1 MPIPKPGSNEKRDNF
16 LGRCMADELMVSEYP
31 DEKQRYAICNNQ
43 WEESMNFKGFDDWIE
58 IFRGGRQI
66 DSEGRE
72 HDGDELIEK
81 AVSTFDPRT
90 HEPPL
95 VIGHPRENAPA
106 YGWVEGL
113 ATTVRDGAKVL
124 LARFKQ
130 VVPEFVRMVEQGLF
144 KKRSA
149 SFYPDG
155 RLRHVGFLGAAPPS
169 VKGLADIG
177 FEEGGIVFE
186 FASREQAKEAQKKR
200 SKKYGI
206 GIKEGGHVSK
216 PSEWKE
222 VPDDQFLDPVNY
234 RYPCHDADR
243 TRAAASYW
251 GQKDNQAQ
259 YTPEERSI
267 INERLDKFRKKFG
280 IGQFKK
286 NNFTGGPSM
295 EKFMEFLE
303 FLKFWKKIEKDPDLG
318 FGGGTDTDKKFT
330 EADLERAKRDAAA
343 EAKREAEAEFAEKQ
357 KKQSKAAREKEI
369 AAFVDGLIKE
379 GKIPPAW
386 KDAGLV
392 RFMQALDGESE
403 IQFSEEKKQSGLEWF
418 KEFLGGFGKPNLFKE
433 IATKEKAGASGEF
446 AEAEADAKLGKKI
459 AAKVSP
465 PAQKR

>member
-1 MPIPKPGSNEKRDNF
+1 MPIPKPQGNEKRDNF
-16 LGRCMADELMVSEYP
+16 LQRCMADGIMVSEYP
-31 DEKQRYAICNNQ
+31 DEKQRYAICIRQ
-43 WEESMNFKGFDDWIE
+43 WEEAMKFKGFDDWIE
-58 IFRGGRQI
+58 IFRGGKQT

-72 HDGDELIEK
+72 HDGDQLIEK
-81 AVSTFDPRT
+81 AVATFDPRA

-113 ATTVRDGAKVL
+113 ATTVRDGVKVL

-130 VVPEFVRMVEQGLF
+130 VVPEFAQMVEQGLF

-155 RLRHVGFLGAAPPS
+155 RLRHVGFLGAAPPA
-169 VKGLADIG
+169 VKGLQDIG
-177 FEEGGIVFE
+177 FKEEGIVFE
-186 FASREQAKEAQKKR
+186 FASREEAREAQEKR
-200 SKKYGI
+200 SKRYGI

-216 PSEWKE
+216 PAEWKD
-222 VPDDQFLDPVNY
+222 VPDEQFLDPVNY
-234 RYPCHDADR
+234 RYPCPSADQ

-267 INERLDKFRKKFG
+267 ISERLDKFRKKFG

-286 NNFTGGPSM
+286 NNFTGGSQM

-318 FGGGTDTDKKFT
+318 FGDNKDKGFS
-330 EADLERAKRDAAA
+330 EADLERAKQEAA
-343 EAKREAEAEFAEKQ
+343 EAAKREAEAAFAEEQ
-357 KKQSKAAREKEI
+357 KKARKAARDREI
-369 AAFVDGLIKE
+369 AGFVDGIIKE
-379 GKIPPAW
+379 GRIPPAW

-392 RFMQALDGESE
+392 QFMQALDGESE
-403 IQFSEEKKQSGLEWF
+403 IQFSEEKKQSKLEWF
-418 KEFLGGFGKPNLFKE
+418 KEFLGGFGKPDLFKE
-433 IATKEKAGASGEF
+433 IATKEKAGDSGQF

-465 PAQKR
+465 AAQK